1 MIRNLHL
8 TDLTRQVVG
17 GRLRGPDQAF
27 TRGRLVGPK
36 HEISFL
42 ELAQLGLTPSRLQRQ
57 ALAMVN
63 GMHLLAVSVVR
74 PRQGPRAWE
83 VAHLYVSP
91 KGEERC
97 DSLLEECVVSVG
109 EQGGERLFWRMEDGS
124 PMETVA
130 WRTGFVAG
138 PHEQVYVLG
147 GEASTDDRYAMLQMR
162 SMKSVDLHDV
172 FRLYNASVPAS
183 IRSAYALTMDQWQDA
198 QERTEGAADEF
209 VWEREG
215 HLRGWVR
222 VVYEGARP
230 TIEAMLHPDEGA
242 AARLLCGEAL
252 RLCDKGKQPAWVLQE
267 HQTELLRALEQNGW
281 TPEREYRLFIK
292 PLAKPV
298 KQVSMSAVQA

>member
-1 MIRNLHL
+1 MIRNLHF
-8 TDLTRQVVG
+8 TDLTRQVIG
-17 GRLRGPDQAF
+17 GRLRGPDHAF
-27 TRGRLVGPK
+27 TRGRLVGPI
-36 HEISFL
+36 HEFSFF
-42 ELAQLGLTPSRLQRQ
+42 ELAQLGLAPSLLQRQ
-57 ALAMVN
+57 ALAMVS
-63 GMHLLAVSVVR
+63 GVHLLAVSVVR

-91 KGEERC
+91 KGEKGC
-97 DSLLEECVVSVG
+97 DALLEECVVSVG

-130 WRTGFVAG
+130 WHTGFVAG

-147 GEASTDDRYAMLQMR
+147 GEASAQDRFAMLQMR
-162 SMKSVDLHDV
+162 PMTSVDLHDV
-172 FRLYNASVPAS
+172 FRLYNATVPAA

-198 QERTEGAADEF
+198 RERTTGAADEF

-222 VVYEGARP
+222 VVYEGERP

-242 AARLLCGEAL
+242 VSRLLCGEAL
-252 RLCDKGKQPAWVLQE
+252 RLSGRGKQPAWVLQE
-267 HQTELLRALEQNGW
+267 HQLELLSALEQNGW
-281 TPEREYRLFIK
+281 ILEQEYRLFIK
-292 PLAKPV
+292 SLAKPV